1 MMTPMWIS
9 LFKVLLPLLL
19 AVAMIVYISVQLTK
33 RPEAE
38 VGAEGMRNSGRGMLP
53 TTTYLQYEAKDY
65 DAVIKSLFITQN
77 ITNDKGVVLFNTA
90 ADSAPFMPI
99 PIQRDDPPQKQNL
112 KHNLKQNL
120 NLNLNQSP
128 IPETNHHYHQYQSL
142 IQPDQ
147 YFKVQRSPN
156 GKLNLV
162 FNDTFVSLQRTEAE
176 MQSDQPSPPRHHS
189 NFNQHTSQ
197 APPHAQNDTKDQNP
211 CSKGNMHKHKTFC
224 TEVDDYPDISSLTQK
239 LKTNFSKFF
248 GNDFQPTD
256 VGSRFGDADE
266 RFLCRSIRRTIQPK
280 KGIKADNTWEFIIN
294 TDEYKQSI
302 QIEECEGENQAC
314 DFAANFPQNYNP
326 VCKQHYTQQTLASL
340 KSDGKLD
347 VVLQAFMIPSC
358 CKCALKAV

>member
-19 AVAMIVYISVQLTK
+19 AVAM
-33 RPEAE
+33 
-38 VGAEGMRNSGRGMLP
+38 
-53 TTTYLQYEAKDY
+53 YEAKDY

-189 NFNQHTSQ
+189 NSFVFPDSPLVNQHTSQ

>member
-19 AVAMIVYISVQLTK
+19 AVAM
-33 RPEAE
+33 
-38 VGAEGMRNSGRGMLP
+38 
-53 TTTYLQYEAKDY
+53 
-65 DAVIKSLFITQN
+65 
-77 ITNDKGVVLFNTA
+77 
-90 ADSAPFMPI
+90 
-99 PIQRDDPPQKQNL
+99 
-112 KHNLKQNL
+112 
-120 NLNLNQSP
+120 
-128 IPETNHHYHQYQSL
+128 
-142 IQPDQ
+142 
-147 YFKVQRSPN
+147 
-156 GKLNLV
+156 
-162 FNDTFVSLQRTEAE
+162 RTEAE

>member
-19 AVAMIVYISVQLTK
+19 AVAM
-33 RPEAE
+33 
-38 VGAEGMRNSGRGMLP
+38 
-53 TTTYLQYEAKDY
+53 YEAKDY

-77 ITNDKGVVLFNTA
+77 ITNDKGVVLFN
-90 ADSAPFMPI
+90 
-99 PIQRDDPPQKQNL
+99 
-112 KHNLKQNL
+112 
-120 NLNLNQSP
+120 
-128 IPETNHHYHQYQSL
+128 
-142 IQPDQ
+142 
-147 YFKVQRSPN
+147 
-156 GKLNLV
+156 
-162 FNDTFVSLQRTEAE
+162 RTEAE

-189 NFNQHTSQ
+189 NSFVFPDSPLVNQHTSQ

>member
-1 MMTPMWIS
+1 MMTPMWTS

-19 AVAMIVYISVQLTK
+19 AVAM
-33 RPEAE
+33 
-38 VGAEGMRNSGRGMLP
+38 
-53 TTTYLQYEAKDY
+53 
-65 DAVIKSLFITQN
+65 
-77 ITNDKGVVLFNTA
+77 
-90 ADSAPFMPI
+90 
-99 PIQRDDPPQKQNL
+99 
-112 KHNLKQNL
+112 
-120 NLNLNQSP
+120 
-128 IPETNHHYHQYQSL
+128 
-142 IQPDQ
+142 
-147 YFKVQRSPN
+147 
-156 GKLNLV
+156 
-162 FNDTFVSLQRTEAE
+162 RTEAE
-176 MQSDQPSPPRHHS
+176 MQSDQTSPPRHHS

-197 APPHAQNDTKDQNP
+197 APPPHSQNDTKDQNP

-280 KGIKADNTWEFIIN
+280 KGIKADNTWEYIIN
-294 TDEYKQSI
+294 TDEFKQSI

-347 VVLQAFMIPSC
+347 VVLEAFMIPSC

>member
-19 AVAMIVYISVQLTK
+19 AVAM
-33 RPEAE
+33 
-38 VGAEGMRNSGRGMLP
+38 
-53 TTTYLQYEAKDY
+53 
-65 DAVIKSLFITQN
+65 
-77 ITNDKGVVLFNTA
+77 TA

-189 NFNQHTSQ
+189 NSFVFPDSPLVNQHTSQ